1 MDLTGIKETCSL
13 SHASVSRAST
23 MQRSRFKREG
33 TYIHLKLKY
42 VDICQNPAQYYKA
55 NYPSIK
61 MKERKKKKETI
72 A

>member
-1 MDLTGIKETCSL
+1 MDLTGIKNCSL

-23 MQRSRFKREG
+23 TQRSRFKREG
-33 TYIHLKLKY
+33 TYVYLMLMY
-42 VDICQNPAQYYKA
+42 VDIWQKPTQYYKA

-61 MKERKKKKETI
+61 MKERKKNKETI